1 MDMSSLTIGSAVAK
15 PGSIQAGWF
24 NGVLLPTGS
33 PDRIP
38 VIIAQGQQDGPVM
51 WITTGIHGDEH
62 AGMITLHTL
71 ITEDLVKN
79 LKGTL
84 IAVPALSPAGM
95 QIKKRVPFTS
105 TNDPNRQFPDIKPA
119 SGDDTPTGVTSA
131 LEDAFNRLYEAIIA
145 TSPCCLIDLHNA
157 WIGSIP
163 FVFRDPIFY
172 WKGST
177 RGRGRRESQKL
188 QAQVDELIAA
198 FGFTIINEFAADSYI
213 SKDLHRSVSGAILN
227 KGGIPSITVEL
238 GSWMH
243 VDQNVPEAC
252 GAGLRNAMRL
262 YGLLDGEREPIEGI
276 PVIDAGFR
284 VRRHMAPYVPASG
297 VVHMLK
303 RAGERFSKGE
313 PLVRLVDIFG
323 QPVGPDDGLLRSEW
337 DGFVLGWQHGVIR
350 YQGET
355 VMGLAIR
362 DDSDLIVPYPE

>member
-1 MDMSSLTIGSAVAK
+1 MSSLTVGSAVAK
-15 PGSIQAGWF
+15 PGSIQTGWF
-24 NGVLLPTGS
+24 DGVLLPTGS
-33 PDRIP
+33 HDRIP
-38 VIIAQGQQDGPVM
+38 VMIAQGQQDGPVM

-62 AGMITLHTL
+62 AGMITLHKLMTQ
-71 ITEDLVKN
+71 DLLN
-79 LKGTL
+79 DLKGTVV
-84 IAVPALSPAGM
+84 AVPALSPAGV

-105 TNDPNRQFPDIKPA
+105 TSDPNRQFPDIKPA
-119 SGDDTPTGVTSA
+119 TGEDSVSTITPA
-131 LEDAFNRLYEAIIA
+131 LEDAFNRLYEVIVA

-172 WKGST
+172 WKGSSK
-177 RGRGRRESQKL
+177 GRSRREAQNL
-188 QAQVDELIAA
+188 QTQVDDLIAA

-213 SKDLHRSVSGAILN
+213 SKGLHRSVSGAVLN

-243 VDQNVPEAC
+243 VDKNVPEAC
-252 GAGLRNAMRL
+252 GAGLRNVMRL
-262 YGLLDGEREPIEGI
+262 YGLLGGDREPIEGI
-276 PVIDAGFR
+276 PVIDAGFP
-284 VRRHMAPYVPASG
+284 VRRHMAPHAPASG

-303 RAGERFSKGE
+303 RAGEPFSEGD

-323 QPVGPDDGLLRSEW
+323 LPVGPDDGLLRSEW

-362 DDSDLIVPYPE
+362 DDSDLIVPYTE